1 MRKIIVL
8 LLTVALSVS
17 FTACSNGGKTDKNTT
32 QSASIPETV
41 TESNTA
47 QTTGSLTERQD
58 KTIRQSKTTM
68 NIKINDKNFTAEFYD
83 NETAKAFS
91 DMLPLT
97 LNMSELH
104 GNEKYYYF
112 DKSLPSDPS
121 NVEKINAGD
130 IMLYGN
136 DCLVLFYDSFS
147 TSYSYTKIGHISNIS
162 ELADAVGSK
171 DVTITFSLTK

>member
-8 LLTVALSVS
+8 LLTVILSVS

-32 QSASIPETV
+32 QSASIPKTA

-47 QTTGSLTERQD
+47 QSTSSSTAKQD
-58 KTIRQSKTTM
+58 KTTM
-68 NIKINDKNFTAEFYD
+68 NIKINNKNFTAELYD

-112 DKSLPSDPS
+112 DKSLPSHPS
-121 NVEKINAGD
+121 NVGKINAGD

-136 DCLVLFYDSFS
+136 DCIVLFYDSFS